1 MYYMKSTMT
10 LSESFNISPINDKF
24 ISYFWLLE
32 YTDTSINYI
41 YPETEDIVHHL
52 SHKYCHIEFSYTNS
66 VDWWKTVYMEFWE
79 NFLPFPEY
87 KHRIDYDIYKS
98 PMDQTDDI
106 KQKLVNIAELVL
118 WYWTEQQ

>member
-1 MYYMKSTMT
+1 MN
-10 LSESFNISPINDKF
+10 LQESLKISPINERF
-24 ISYFWLLE
+24 ISYFWFLE
-32 YTDTSINYI
+32 YTENSINYSF
-41 YPETEDIVHHL
+41 PDTENIVQHL
-52 SHKYCHIEFSYTNS
+52 SKHYCHIEFSYTNS

-79 NFLPFPEY
+79 NFLPEKEF

-118 WYWTEQQ
+118 WYGTQSI